1 MKLGRVV
8 GTVVSSRKDPGL
20 EGYTL
25 HLVRDLGVGPS
36 GLVESGG
43 IVVAVDAVGA
53 GPGEIVLITAGS
65 SARQTVA
72 TQGRPVDA
80 IVIAIVDMIDGSSA
94 IYRKDA

>member
-25 HLVRDLGVGPS
+25 HLVRELGVGPP
-36 GLVESGG
+36 GLVDLGG
-43 IVVAVDAVGA
+43 VVVAVDAVGA
-53 GPGEIVLITAGS
+53 GPGEVVLITAGS
-65 SARQTVA
+65 SARQTAA
-72 TQGRPVDA
+72 TTGRPVDA
-80 IVIAIVDMIDGSSA
+80 IVIAIVDSVDGSSA

>member
-1 MKLGRVV
+1 MKLGRIV
-8 GTVVSSRKDPGL
+8 GTVVSTRKDPGL

-25 HLVRDLGVGPS
+25 HLVRDLSVTNGKLADQGGV
-36 GLVESGG
+36 
-43 IVVAVDAVGA
+43 VVAVDAVGA

-65 SARQTVA
+65 SARQTLA

-80 IVIAIVDMIDGSSA
+80 IVVAIVDAVDGDAA

>member
-1 MKLGRVV
+1 VKLGRVV

-25 HLVRDLGVGPS
+25 HLVRDLGVGPT
-36 GLVESGG
+36 GLTEGG
-43 IVVAVDAVGA
+43 GVVVAVDAVGA

-65 SARQTVA
+65 SARQTAA

-80 IVIAIVDMIDGSSA
+80 IVIAIVDAVDMSSA